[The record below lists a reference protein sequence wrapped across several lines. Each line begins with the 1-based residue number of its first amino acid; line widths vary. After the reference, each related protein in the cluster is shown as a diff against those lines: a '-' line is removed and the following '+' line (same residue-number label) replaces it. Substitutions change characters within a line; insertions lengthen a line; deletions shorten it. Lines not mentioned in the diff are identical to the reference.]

1 MYTALSQ
8 HTWSS
13 EYGPNLVP
21 RDEQLA
27 ALQQVV
33 PIRFACPRKPATERQ
48 MHALQGEVP
57 LNRSIRQQLEHEEG
71 VHDVLARH
79 HTCTPKPQPQRA
91 QTPTQRNRTNVHE
104 RLMESNAP
112 GATRAMSSWCAT
124 LPYALMS
131 SSLYHPVGS
140 RMILN
145 SRSLMFS
152 RASRTAAPSE
162 GLPAAAWRERERE
175 GWCHSLEGREGGGG
189 RRAASLTGV
198 STGSGTGSAAAITC
212 GFSVGTDTEAAAGSG
227 TSCHPAAACALP
239 FEESGEQRG
248 SIHTAAEK

>member
-1 MYTALSQ
+1 
-8 HTWSS
+8 
-13 EYGPNLVP
+13 
-21 RDEQLA
+21 
-27 ALQQVV
+27 
-33 PIRFACPRKPATERQ
+33 
-48 MHALQGEVP
+48 
-57 LNRSIRQQLEHEEG
+57 
-71 VHDVLARH
+71 
-79 HTCTPKPQPQRA
+79 
-91 QTPTQRNRTNVHE
+91 
-104 RLMESNAP
+104 
-112 GATRAMSSWCAT
+112 MSSWCAT

-198 STGSGTGSAAAITC
+198 STALGTGSAAADAITC
-212 GFSVGTDTEAAAGSG
+212 GITVGTDTGAAAGSG
-227 TSCHPAAACALP
+227 TSCLSTGTAAVGHCHPAAACALP

-248 SIHTAAEK
+248 SIKSYSGARQEK

>member
-1 MYTALSQ
+1 
-8 HTWSS
+8 
-13 EYGPNLVP
+13 
-21 RDEQLA
+21 
-27 ALQQVV
+27 
-33 PIRFACPRKPATERQ
+33 
-48 MHALQGEVP
+48 
-57 LNRSIRQQLEHEEG
+57 
-71 VHDVLARH
+71 
-79 HTCTPKPQPQRA
+79 
-91 QTPTQRNRTNVHE
+91 
-104 RLMESNAP
+104 
-112 GATRAMSSWCAT
+112 MSSWCAT

-248 SIHTAAEK
+248 STYSGGKIKTNDTLCVRPAGVSAARCSGQVTTHRRCGPHRGSRRGPSRSPRR